1 MLKKT
6 LLGAALIACTVAPS
20 AMARSK
26 VFTLK
31 NNTSSVMMYF
41 HASPANVSEWEEDVL
56 GSEVLGPGESV
67 KVTIDDGRSA
77 CNYDM
82 RFEFDDESVTE
93 DRQNLCELG
102 SYTLRE

>member
-1 MLKKT
+1 MLKKS
-6 LLGAALIACTVAPS
+6 LIAAVLVACTATP
-20 AMARSK
+20 ALARDK

-41 HASPANVSEWEEDVL
+41 HTSPANVSDWEEDVL
-56 GSEVLGPGESV
+56 GSEVLGPGESTR
-67 KVTIDDGRSA
+67 VTISDGRSA